1 MAEPVCLID
10 TDMSGQLCV
19 RREAVEI
26 LEKITQPVVV
36 VAIAGL
42 YRTGKSYLM
51 NRLAGKQRGFA
62 LGATIESKTKG
73 IWMWCVPHPTK
84 GEHTLVL
91 VDTEGL
97 GDVDKG
103 DEKHDTWI
111 FCLAVLL
118 SCTLVY
124 NSMGT
129 IDNDALE
136 KLHYVTELTKYIK
149 VKSDSKDKDQ
159 SKDFM
164 SIFPSFIWVVRDF
177 TLTLELEGRPITA
190 DQYLDSALKLKKG
203 SSPEVSRYNQ
213 LRTCLREYF
222 SGRKCFVLERPA
234 SSKKMKQ
241 MEQLTDADLDPSF
254 VEQAQDFC
262 TYVFKNIE
270 AKTMSGGLSLTGRM
284 WGNLAETYVEAI
296 RSGQVPCL
304 DNAVESLALIQNGR
318 AITEAL
324 QFYQSEMS
332 SKVQLPTE
340 TQEELSDIHAAVVKE
355 TVEIFLNASFNDRDQ
370 KHQQELMENVKKE
383 YEEYCRRNVE
393 ESRKMSKSIISRAF
407 ASVETAVKEGSYMRP
422 GGYADFRSDVEKAIE
437 QYRSEKGHGIMKEEV
452 LKEYMDEN
460 EGTTQSILSAD
471 KSLTES
477 EQHIEAERLKTE
489 ALEQNQRVLEEQ
501 NKIQQKQIADQEKT
515 YEENLKQL
523 EQKMRE
529 ERKRAQEDYA
539 RVLNAKMK
547 EQKDLL
553 EEGFKKRSDEMQ
565 RQIAML
571 SSWPLEN
578 NARSQLGCS
587 VDHKVRNMYHGAH
600 AISLLLFT
608 IDLNSFGQIISKI
621 FYGYKIKSGATFSNA
636 LYMDDIRLYDKT
648 ERAVD
653 KCPWILVKK

>member
-1 MAEPVCLID
+1 MKSTVEMPEPICLID
-10 TDMSGQLCV
+10 MDMSGHLCV

-36 VAIAGL
+36 VAVVGL

-73 IWMWCVPHPTK
+73 IWMWCVPHPIK
-84 GEHTLVL
+84 EGHTLVL

-118 SCTLVY
+118 SSTLVY

-136 KLHYVTELTKYIK
+136 KLHYVTELTKHIK
-149 VKSDSKDKDQ
+149 VKSDSKEKNQ
-159 SKDFM
+159 SEDFM
-164 SIFPSFIWVVRDF
+164 SVFPSFVWVVRDF
-177 TLTLELEGRPITA
+177 TLLLEQDGHPITA

-213 LRTCLREYF
+213 LRMCLREYF
-222 SGRKCFVLERPA
+222 SVRKCFVLERPA
-234 SSKKMKQ
+234 NTKKMRQ

-262 TYVFKNIE
+262 TYIFNNAE
-270 AKTMSGGLSLTGRM
+270 AKTMSGGFSLTGRM
-284 WGNLAETYVEAI
+284 LGKLAETYVEAI

-304 DNAVESLALIQNGR
+304 ADAVESLALIQNGR

-340 TQEELSDIHAAVVKE
+340 TQEELPDIHAAVVKR
-355 TVEIFLNASFNDRDQ
+355 TVEIFLNASFNDHNQ
-370 KHQQELMENVKKE
+370 ENQMELMNRVQNE

-407 ASVETAVKEGSYMRP
+407 ASVETAVREGLYMRP
-422 GGYADFRSDVEKAIE
+422 GGHTDFLSELDKAIE

-452 LKEYMDEN
+452 LKEYMVEN
-460 EGTTQSILSAD
+460 KGTGQSILSAD
-471 KSLTES
+471 KSLTET
-477 EQHIEAERLKTE
+477 QQRIEAEQLKTE
-489 ALEQNQRVLEEQ
+489 DLEKSQRALEEQ
-501 NKIQQKQIADQEKT
+501 NRIQQQQMEDQQRAH
-515 YEENLKQL
+515 EENLKQL
-523 EQKMRE
+523 REKMEAEQR
-529 ERKRAQEDYA
+529 RAQEQRNQMLDARLSEQINMLQQDYF
-539 RVLNAKMK
+539 RRNM
-547 EQKDLL
+547 
-553 EEGFKKRSDEMQ
+553 EMQ
-565 RQIAML
+565 IQIDRLRRMPCR
-571 SSWPLEN
+571 SSN
-578 NARSQLGCS
+578 QCR
-587 VDHKVRNMYHGAH
+587 
-600 AISLLLFT
+600 IS
-608 IDLNSFGQIISKI
+608 
-621 FYGYKIKSGATFSNA
+621 
-636 LYMDDIRLYDKT
+636 
-648 ERAVD
+648 
-653 KCPWILVKK
+653 

>member
-1 MAEPVCLID
+1 MPNMMSTVEMAEPVCLID
-10 TDMSGQLCV
+10 TDMSGRLCV

-26 LEKITQPVVV
+26 LDKITQPVVV
-36 VAIAGL
+36 VAVVGL

-73 IWMWCVPHPTK
+73 IWMWCVPHPIK
-84 GEHTLVL
+84 EGHTLVL

-97 GDVDKG
+97 GDVNKG

-129 IDNDALE
+129 IDNDAIE
-136 KLHYVTELTKYIK
+136 KLQYVTELTKHIK

-164 SIFPSFIWVVRDF
+164 SIFPSFVWVVRDF

-190 DQYLDSALKLKKG
+190 DQYLDSALKLKKDKG

-213 LRTCLREYF
+213 LRMCLREYF
-222 SGRKCFVLERPA
+222 SVRKCFVLERPA
-234 SSKKMKQ
+234 NTKKMRQ

-262 TYVFKNIE
+262 TYIFHNTQ
-270 AKTMSGGLSLTGRM
+270 AKTMNGGLSLTGRM

-355 TVEIFLNASFNDRDQ
+355 TVEIFLSASFNDRDQ

-422 GGYADFRSDVEKAIE
+422 GGYADYRSDMDKATE

-460 EGTTQSILSAD
+460 EGTAQSILSAD

-501 NKIQQKQIADQEKT
+501 NKIQQKQIEDQQKT
-515 YEENLKQL
+515 YNENLDQL
-523 EQKMRE
+523 QKKMAE
-529 ERKRAQEDYA
+529 EHKRAQEEYE

-547 EQKDLL
+547 EQRDLL
-553 EEGFKKRSDEMQ
+553 EEGFKKRSDELQ
-565 RQIAML
+565 REIMAL
-571 SSWPLEN
+571 
-578 NARSQLGCS
+578 RSQSRGSSC
-587 VDHKVRNMYHGAH
+587 
-600 AISLLLFT
+600 
-608 IDLNSFGQIISKI
+608 QI
-621 FYGYKIKSGATFSNA
+621 
-636 LYMDDIRLYDKT
+636 L
-648 ERAVD
+648 
-653 KCPWILVKK
+653 